1 MNKLLFLLLAAL
13 PVQLYGQ
20 ISAPESVD
28 SGEAIHFTY
37 PSAEAGDEL
46 RWLLLNPFDEVKITE
61 IQTRFGTDYIV
72 DPPCGWA
79 GKIRIQVI
87 VLDADKRVKAIEIA
101 VVDVKQGN
109 APINPPTPPPNPDET
124 GPDDG
129 KLPEYTGENALGVGI
144 ISYANAPEY
153 NAEVADIMRRAAQYL
168 RGYPSLKVVYLE
180 NGDPNSDKL
189 VYVWIN
195 KELKSLN
202 LGPEWKKWQDKVFD
216 YEREMGITKGSPV
229 ALHVQFL
236 NESASGIDGH
246 KNLQ

>member
-1 MNKLLFLLLAAL
+1 
-13 PVQLYGQ
+13 
-20 ISAPESVD
+20 
-28 SGEAIHFTY
+28 
-37 PSAEAGDEL
+37 
-46 RWLLLNPFDEVKITE
+46 
-61 IQTRFGTDYIV
+61 
-72 DPPCGWA
+72 
-79 GKIRIQVI
+79 
-87 VLDADKRVKAIEIA
+87 
-101 VVDVKQGN
+101 VVDAPCDFVGGVRVQCIVVDKVGLVRFIGNKSVTVKQGDK
-109 APINPPTPPPNPDET
+109 PINPPNPDENE
-124 GPDDG
+124 PDDG
-129 KLPEYTGENALGVGI
+129 KLPEYTGENSLGVGI
-144 ISYANAPEY
+144 VSYANAPEY

-195 KELKSLN
+195 NELKSLN